1 MIRLKIE
8 ALKAPW
14 PQGAAVG
21 DVVDL
26 DAQSIPDWALGKCHV
41 TDEAVT
47 LWHGEAVGDGAG
59 VALPEITANV
69 VPAGLVMS
77 ESVEADPVAEAEAQ
91 ATEERAAIDTKA
103 ALVEKAKALGLDIDG
118 RWSEKRLA
126 QEVAKAEAKA

>member
-8 ALKAPW
+8 AIKAPW

-21 DVVDL
+21 DVVEL
-26 DAQSIPDWALGKCHV
+26 DAQ
-41 TDEAVT
+41 
-47 LWHGEAVGDGAG
+47 
-59 VALPEITANV
+59 
-69 VPAGLVMS
+69 
-77 ESVEADPVAEAEAQ
+77 SVEADPVAEAEAQ
-91 ATEERAAIDTKA
+91 ATEERAAIDAKA